1 MTNLDA
7 YIEKINAILF
17 QYPVSLDFITSVSF
31 EQEFHKFIIG
41 DLQKLI
47 KEGYYAMAFTLL
59 MYLAQIPEEY
69 HMHETSYQIHMNE
82 VFITMLDIY
91 REAPVYDRH
100 LIYMALTHTQIK
112 DINKKVTKTY
122 SDLVDTIRRMHEKEK
137 QA

>member
-1 MTNLDA
+1 MNLDA

-17 QYPVSLDFITSVSF
+17 RYPADLDFISSVSF
-31 EQEFHKFIIG
+31 EQEFHRFIAG
-41 DLQKLI
+41 DLAKMI

-82 VFITMLDIY
+82 VFITILGIY
-91 REAPVYDRH
+91 REAPIYDRH
-100 LIYMALTHTQIK
+100 LIYMTLIHTKIK

-122 SDLVDTIRRMHEKEK
+122 DDLVDTIKRMHEKEK
-137 QA
+137 RA